1 MAESSDAVQE
11 AEETKKKVVLEEKS
25 KEDLIKIVKKQ
36 LTLLQKAKGK
46 TEELS
51 RKCVTIEEEKNQAM
65 EKKESIIIDLQQQ
78 LETLELKICNLTE
91 TKDKISEEK
100 NNAITKL
107 NDKIKSLE
115 AEKNGYFA
123 SLSEKEE
130 QIQCLS
136 MQMATV
142 KETCHCLQNEL
153 SNLQKIN
160 NDLKEEITTLLEAR
174 NTAVESLKAKNMAL
188 DFKTREWSEL
198 TDENNELKEKYGIC
212 IEENCLL
219 TSKIQNL
226 ETEIKNLR
234 QTNAELL
241 SKTENIEVNDFSILI
256 NDNQKLQEEVNHL
269 RDKCNNLKESCSP
282 IESKITSSN
291 ELQEQKISEI
301 RKENFELQ
309 QHLCNIESMNSK
321 LKQKQNS
328 LEEEIQNL
336 SEKVQLLEAD
346 KQKQSFELE
355 SILKEKIE
363 LKEEIGRLMSSL
375 QEFTEFKTGYEYALL
390 HGAAAESF
398 TELSAVENTQNVD
411 SKEIVNSIPE
421 LAKNISSDKTDTFS
435 GRAIEFD
442 EAESESGFEFGIL
455 SGGDINEIYKNT
467 EAESP
472 NRVMPSYSD
481 DHLVSD
487 IYVIDEKSVI
497 NEDQIPGKAELVSL
511 YEQLKLEK
519 DHLKEEIKNLK
530 ARIAEYSSALEET
543 LSDNESLKLSL
554 EKCQK
559 EHSSASLKEATHFT
573 EETSEMTEKLPPSGK
588 EFEAIVCNLENQIL
602 SLNKRIEFLETEKS
616 EYCERNSSLMNELE
630 SSNTTIESFGK
641 MLRDLEIQNKNIILH
656 SDTLEKQ
663 NFEVSEKLRKKC
675 EELDEFNSQL
685 ELLITKIKEVLHHK
699 CSINSPSRRKAE
711 KQKLE
716 NIYLIKILLED
727 LIKANDNNS
736 LKIKNLEDT
745 LNDILIKKHAVE
757 EELLQIKEL
766 NQFLED
772 EARELRNEVEQM
784 KIDRNSLLE
793 PIDDNYCRDQC
804 LRSPNELYSIEEID
818 DDLLVDPVSP
828 ETSESTVQQHCTD
841 TELTMQNVK
850 LNSENSTGTYT
861 KIDISVQVN
870 ILDDKNIDNTLL
882 SKNEELDDKFSSEV
896 SQKLK
901 SACSCKSIIEQMEIE
916 NSSLK
921 DSLNAKSALVERI
934 HSELDAQLGKVE
946 ELTEE
951 SEMKDKDIIHYQ
963 TLSKML
969 QEELNELKKVFITTS
984 SFMKHM
990 KNALNELQNDNT
1002 KLKYDISSLN
1012 TSSDD
1017 TVSTIRNYLSTT
1029 VYEYEKQMKGFSD
1042 KCTHMNEVFH
1052 YLMLQLDKISE
1063 DFGLWL
1069 NILISANNMGENI
1082 ISFPPPDVDINL
1094 LKRTYQNL
1102 DVNDLFKDKCNSDC
1116 CSVINNFKKFEVVKQ
1131 ELLSIMHNN
1140 FFMSY
1145 QSILNELNEYKNSI
1159 VPNLESTAK
1168 NLEDKLKAS
1177 KKDVKEEVL
1186 LEQKVEKEDEESSVE
1201 DLKKQLADTEIKMT
1215 KCKQIALKLKKDLQ
1229 ESKKQ
1234 INEMKLEKEKYVA
1247 ELAETQKELQKMSS
1261 EQFHYV
1267 QNYQSLQNEYDKT
1280 QDELEIQKENAK
1292 KLEIDLSSTL
1302 LELNSLKEKVADMDS
1317 QLLKAN
1323 HNLEIVE
1330 STKQEKEKLIA
1341 ELESKLIIL
1350 ESKKQEEIHKIEELE
1365 VGLKVKIEQINNLVE
1380 ENNNLK
1386 AQLQSSQKD
1395 ENKKN
1400 LLHLE
1405 MADYERSIL
1414 ELNNKIEKKDDEIS
1428 DLKQKLSCEIE
1439 KRHGLLEEI
1448 ESTEKLKETEQ
1459 KRADSLKEVLDKT
1472 KSELAVTKERET
1484 ELLTKVSHLQMQL
1497 EIVIQQEE
1505 HCKLQLSETSAEIQH
1520 LKEMLKTSSENHQR
1534 IIHTLESKI
1543 SAQKQE
1549 ILCAH
1554 KEVESIK
1561 QEFENYKIRVH
1572 SVLKQQKSTAP
1583 IIPIEEND
1591 KEKLESMVD
1600 KLKMQVKQ
1608 LSEKLA
1614 AVSMEYEALQEEHD
1628 SLLQKYNKAIEERE
1642 KKDSEWHTK
1651 LEQLNAEK
1659 NKLRAAQEEL
1669 SSQHLL
1675 QNEMLVSTYKKQIRI
1690 MSDEHKRTVNELQKQ
1705 LESADLEIA
1714 RLQRDQQKF
1723 HGLPLTPIVQDNP
1736 VSFDILSQ
1744 ERQEGEGSESID
1756 GTDTPIRHLSLAT
1769 IPTSG
1774 FLPFEKLLQ
1783 SPHDEL
1789 STSASFISNQDSE
1802 KLLTDLNAAN
1812 KKIEHL
1818 SEVLNESESTNLR
1831 LSEQVRVL
1839 KEEVRRLER
1848 NKEREQH
1855 AENLEY
1861 LKNVFIKFAT
1871 LSPCSEKAMLIPV
1884 LTTMLKLSPA
1894 EQQQLKSISG
1904 DIDSN
1909 EPSGSGWGSY
1919 LHRWSGLA

>member
-91 TKDKISEEK
+91 TKD
-100 NNAITKL
+100 
-107 NDKIKSLE
+107 
-115 AEKNGYFA
+115 
-123 SLSEKEE
+123 
-130 QIQCLS
+130 
-136 MQMATV
+136 
-142 KETCHCLQNEL
+142 
-153 SNLQKIN
+153 
-160 NDLKEEITTLLEAR
+160 LKEEITTLLEAR

-188 DFKTREWSEL
+188 DFKT
-198 TDENNELKEKYGIC
+198 
-212 IEENCLL
+212 
-219 TSKIQNL
+219 
-226 ETEIKNLR
+226 KN
-234 QTNAELL
+234 
-241 SKTENIEVNDFSILI
+241 
-256 NDNQKLQEEVNHL
+256 
-269 RDKCNNLKESCSP
+269 
-282 IESKITSSN
+282 
-291 ELQEQKISEI
+291 
-301 RKENFELQ
+301 
-309 QHLCNIESMNSK
+309 
-321 LKQKQNS
+321 
-328 LEEEIQNL
+328 
-336 SEKVQLLEAD
+336 
-346 KQKQSFELE
+346 
-355 SILKEKIE
+355 
-363 LKEEIGRLMSSL
+363 
-375 QEFTEFKTGYEYALL
+375 
-390 HGAAAESF
+390 
-398 TELSAVENTQNVD
+398 
-411 SKEIVNSIPE
+411 
-421 LAKNISSDKTDTFS
+421 
-435 GRAIEFD
+435 
-442 EAESESGFEFGIL
+442 
-455 SGGDINEIYKNT
+455 
-467 EAESP
+467 
-472 NRVMPSYSD
+472 
-481 DHLVSD
+481 
-487 IYVIDEKSVI
+487 
-497 NEDQIPGKAELVSL
+497 
-511 YEQLKLEK
+511 
-519 DHLKEEIKNLK
+519 
-530 ARIAEYSSALEET
+530 
-543 LSDNESLKLSL
+543 
-554 EKCQK
+554 
-559 EHSSASLKEATHFT
+559 
-573 EETSEMTEKLPPSGK
+573 
-588 EFEAIVCNLENQIL
+588 
-602 SLNKRIEFLETEKS
+602 
-616 EYCERNSSLMNELE
+616 
-630 SSNTTIESFGK
+630 
-641 MLRDLEIQNKNIILH
+641 
-656 SDTLEKQ
+656 
-663 NFEVSEKLRKKC
+663 
-675 EELDEFNSQL
+675 
-685 ELLITKIKEVLHHK
+685 
-699 CSINSPSRRKAE
+699 
-711 KQKLE
+711 
-716 NIYLIKILLED
+716 
-727 LIKANDNNS
+727 
-736 LKIKNLEDT
+736 
-745 LNDILIKKHAVE
+745 
-757 EELLQIKEL
+757 
-766 NQFLED
+766 
-772 EARELRNEVEQM
+772 
-784 KIDRNSLLE
+784 
-793 PIDDNYCRDQC
+793 
-804 LRSPNELYSIEEID
+804 
-818 DDLLVDPVSP
+818 
-828 ETSESTVQQHCTD
+828 
-841 TELTMQNVK
+841 
-850 LNSENSTGTYT
+850 
-861 KIDISVQVN
+861 
-870 ILDDKNIDNTLL
+870 
-882 SKNEELDDKFSSEV
+882 
-896 SQKLK
+896 
-901 SACSCKSIIEQMEIE
+901 E

-1234 INEMKLEKEKYVA
+1234 
-1247 ELAETQKELQKMSS
+1247 
-1261 EQFHYV
+1261 
-1267 QNYQSLQNEYDKT
+1267 
-1280 QDELEIQKENAK
+1280 
-1292 KLEIDLSSTL
+1292 
-1302 LELNSLKEKVADMDS
+1302 
-1317 QLLKAN
+1317 
-1323 HNLEIVE
+1323 
-1330 STKQEKEKLIA
+1330 EKEKLIA

-1505 HCKLQLSETSAEIQH
+1505 HCK
-1520 LKEMLKTSSENHQR
+1520 
-1534 IIHTLESKI
+1534 
-1543 SAQKQE
+1543 
-1549 ILCAH
+1549 
-1554 KEVESIK
+1554 
-1561 QEFENYKIRVH
+1561 
-1572 SVLKQQKSTAP
+1572 
-1583 IIPIEEND
+1583 
-1591 KEKLESMVD
+1591 
-1600 KLKMQVKQ
+1600 
-1608 LSEKLA
+1608 
-1614 AVSMEYEALQEEHD
+1614 
-1628 SLLQKYNKAIEERE
+1628 
-1642 KKDSEWHTK
+1642 
-1651 LEQLNAEK
+1651 
-1659 NKLRAAQEEL
+1659 
-1669 SSQHLL
+1669 
-1675 QNEMLVSTYKKQIRI
+1675 KQIRI

-1744 ERQEGEGSESID
+1744 ERQEGE
-1756 GTDTPIRHLSLAT
+1756 
-1769 IPTSG
+1769 
-1774 FLPFEKLLQ
+1774 
-1783 SPHDEL
+1783 
-1789 STSASFISNQDSE
+1789 
-1802 KLLTDLNAAN
+1802 
-1812 KKIEHL
+1812 
-1818 SEVLNESESTNLR
+1818 
-1831 LSEQVRVL
+1831 
-1839 KEEVRRLER
+1839 
-1848 NKEREQH
+1848 
-1855 AENLEY
+1855 
-1861 LKNVFIKFAT
+1861 FAT